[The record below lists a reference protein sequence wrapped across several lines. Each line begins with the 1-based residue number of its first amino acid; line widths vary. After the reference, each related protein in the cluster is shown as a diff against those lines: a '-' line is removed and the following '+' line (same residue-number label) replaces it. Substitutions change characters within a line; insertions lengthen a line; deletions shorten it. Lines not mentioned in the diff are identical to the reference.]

1 MHWVG
6 GQLMDV
12 AKGTIVQPE
21 NRKMH
26 NVTMPPDMMR
36 VKYSMVLPGY
46 EQVEPP
52 SQPQGW
58 DDEDTAA
65 VLNTGFGY
73 LYLWPKSQIRLG
85 TEDQLNI
92 TLEAAQPA
100 HDEDFEMGDLD
111 NMAQNPDD
119 DEEIDPN
126 YGDQFVNTRFS
137 DLYEPGPSGTHQV
150 AETQPAPAKPPCKVR
165 LFPTSQETPPPVPFT
180 EPPRPVVPLISP
192 GTLHKTVGEVNAVAE
207 AVKSKK
213 GRKRKPKGD
222 RGQDPNP
229 LFRDGAVGQA
239 RNQQHV
245 AGVPMMCKS
254 MLEVAGS
261 HMRSIHYGCLTIE
274 QCRIRDNDQSYLV
287 FKAKVPSHMPCFVT
301 VPPGDIFYVRHTD
314 LFDMLNGFRLHN
326 TLVRLFSLNMAME
339 ITRDKIPGIQIV
351 DPYFMRDAVLKDAE
365 AIDLATDYLSNF
377 LQTYSD
383 KDVILLPYH
392 PITEDDRT
400 GCVLISLN
408 LKHSTALY
416 LDSNSAIQKNYT
428 NIKKILDGAL
438 TGYVAAGGVKP
449 ARPHVKFGAHV
460 FRHTT
465 KFACVKQPPGSGKDA
480 FYAIYH
486 MKAFFNDM
494 ETKTL
499 PSDLVKWAE
508 KLACIQAR
516 NLRQH
521 FFNIQEE
528 IATIVYQGVI
538 KAGGTFHGGYTP
550 SNREIDERLAQQGDG
565 RMFMQMAKTRSGF
578 INAPPKPTQ
587 EPKKT
592 S

>member
-274 QCRIRDNDQSYLV
+274 QRRIRDND
-287 FKAKVPSHMPCFVT
+287 
-301 VPPGDIFYVRHTD
+301 
-314 LFDMLNGFRLHN
+314 
-326 TLVRLFSLNMAME
+326 
-339 ITRDKIPGIQIV
+339 
-351 DPYFMRDAVLKDAE
+351 
-365 AIDLATDYLSNF
+365 
-377 LQTYSD
+377 
-383 KDVILLPYH
+383 
-392 PITEDDRT
+392 
-400 GCVLISLN
+400 
-408 LKHSTALY
+408 
-416 LDSNSAIQKNYT
+416 
-428 NIKKILDGAL
+428 
-438 TGYVAAGGVKP
+438 
-449 ARPHVKFGAHV
+449 
-460 FRHTT
+460 
-465 KFACVKQPPGSGKDA
+465 
-480 FYAIYH
+480 
-486 MKAFFNDM
+486 
-494 ETKTL
+494 
-499 PSDLVKWAE
+499 
-508 KLACIQAR
+508 
-516 NLRQH
+516 
-521 FFNIQEE
+521 
-528 IATIVYQGVI
+528 
-538 KAGGTFHGGYTP
+538 
-550 SNREIDERLAQQGDG
+550 
-565 RMFMQMAKTRSGF
+565 
-578 INAPPKPTQ
+578 
-587 EPKKT
+587 
-592 S
+592 

>member
-301 VPPGDIFYVRHTD
+301 VPPGISSTC
-314 LFDMLNGFRLHN
+314 G
-326 TLVRLFSLNMAME
+326 
-339 ITRDKIPGIQIV
+339 IP
-351 DPYFMRDAVLKDAE
+351 
-365 AIDLATDYLSNF
+365 T
-377 LQTYSD
+377 
-383 KDVILLPYH
+383 
-392 PITEDDRT
+392 
-400 GCVLISLN
+400 C
-408 LKHSTALY
+408 
-416 LDSNSAIQKNYT
+416 
-428 NIKKILDGAL
+428 L
-438 TGYVAAGGVKP
+438 T
-449 ARPHVKFGAHV
+449 
-460 FRHTT
+460 
-465 KFACVKQPPGSGKDA
+465 C
-480 FYAIYH
+480 
-486 MKAFFNDM
+486 
-494 ETKTL
+494 
-499 PSDLVKWAE
+499 
-508 KLACIQAR
+508 
-516 NLRQH
+516 
-521 FFNIQEE
+521 
-528 IATIVYQGVI
+528 
-538 KAGGTFHGGYTP
+538 
-550 SNREIDERLAQQGDG
+550 
-565 RMFMQMAKTRSGF
+565 
-578 INAPPKPTQ
+578 
-587 EPKKT
+587 
-592 S
+592 